1 MPLPVSVLFVCLD
14 HPVVLMLAYFF
25 FKAPF
30 PYGWRGKAARSKSRP
45 GVKRREENSMEENAT
60 NAVNESAQAAN
71 AGQEGVQGTNGAN
84 DKRFTQEEV
93 NGFIQSRLGR
103 MKDQAAKE
111 IKAEY
116 DKKFADLQA
125 REIRLLVREQL
136 SIRGMSADLADV
148 ITCTDEN
155 DLKAKLDKLQ
165 QIYGSSKK
173 EVKQEAG
180 FIQVGT
186 AKGPD
191 QPTSS
196 DPVRAAMG
204 LNY

>member
-1 MPLPVSVLFVCLD
+1 M
-14 HPVVLMLAYFF
+14 
-25 FKAPF
+25 
-30 PYGWRGKAARSKSRP
+30 
-45 GVKRREENSMEENAT
+45 ENNT
-60 NAVNESAQAAN
+60 NAVNEGTQAAN
-71 AGQEGVQGTNGAN
+71 VGQESVQGTTGNN

-93 NGFIQSRLGR
+93 NSFIQSRLGR

-125 REIRLLVREQL
+125 REMRLLVREQL
-136 SIRGMSADLADV
+136 STRGMSVDLADV

-173 EVKQEAG
+173 EEKQEGG
-180 FIQVGT
+180 FIHVG
-186 AKGPD
+186 AARGSD
-191 QPTSS
+191 QPASS

-204 LNY
+204 LDY

>member
-1 MPLPVSVLFVCLD
+1 M
-14 HPVVLMLAYFF
+14 
-25 FKAPF
+25 
-30 PYGWRGKAARSKSRP
+30 GG
-45 GVKRREENSMEENAT
+45 GVKLPDQRADRALNGERQNSMENNT
-60 NAVNESAQAAN
+60 NAVNEGTQAAN
-71 AGQEGVQGTNGAN
+71 VGQEGVQEATGNN

-93 NGFIQSRLGR
+93 NSFIQSRIYR

-111 IKAEY
+111 VKAEY
-116 DKKFADLQA
+116 EKKFADLQA
-125 REIRLLVREQL
+125 REMRLLVREQL
-136 SIRGMSADLADV
+136 STRGMSADLADV

-173 EVKQEAG
+173 EVKQETG
-180 FIQVGT
+180 FVQVGT
-186 AKGPD
+186 ARGSD
-191 QPTSS
+191 QPVSS

>member
-1 MPLPVSVLFVCLD
+1 
-14 HPVVLMLAYFF
+14 
-25 FKAPF
+25 
-30 PYGWRGKAARSKSRP
+30 
-45 GVKRREENSMEENAT
+45 MEDNTNAT
-60 NAVNESAQAAN
+60 NEGTQAAN
-71 AGQEGVQGTNGAN
+71 VGQEGVQGATGTN

-93 NGFIQSRLGR
+93 NSFIQSRLGR

-111 IKAEY
+111 VKAEY
-116 DKKFADLQA
+116 DKKFADLQT
-125 REIRLLVREQL
+125 REMRLLAREQL

-148 ITCTDEN
+148 ITCADEN

-173 EVKQEAG
+173 EEKQAAG
-180 FIQVGT
+180 FVQVGVSRDS
-186 AKGPD
+186 D
-191 QPTSS
+191 QPASS

>member
-1 MPLPVSVLFVCLD
+1 
-14 HPVVLMLAYFF
+14 
-25 FKAPF
+25 
-30 PYGWRGKAARSKSRP
+30 
-45 GVKRREENSMEENAT
+45 MEDNTNAT
-60 NAVNESAQAAN
+60 NESTQAAN
-71 AGQEGVQGTNGAN
+71 VGQEGVQGTTGNN

-93 NGFIQSRLGR
+93 NSFIQSRLGR

-111 IKAEY
+111 VKAEY

-125 REIRLLVREQL
+125 REMRLLIREQL
-136 SIRGMSADLADV
+136 STRGMSADLADV

-165 QIYGSSKK
+165 QIYGNSKK
-173 EVKQEAG
+173 EVEQETG
-180 FIQVGT
+180 FVQLGT

-191 QPTSS
+191 QPASS
-196 DPVRAAMG
+196 DPVRVAMG